1 MRSHRDQARPTLLAY
16 EMNHAALEPAHG
28 FPLRV
33 VVPGVIG
40 ARSVKWLERI
50 IIRDHE
56 SDNFYQ
62 ARDYKVLPPE
72 ATPETKADYLQKTPA
87 LHEFSLNS
95 VICSPSD
102 GETVEAES
110 GNSAAIAVKGY
121 RDRRRFAT
129 GPRLVRAAAAS
140 RPLARDPIQ
149 RSVQDSRARDNPAR
163 RSLDV
168 GSSQRRD
175 PHLRRDHGPRQALGL
190 DVVLCRGSA
199 TRDGSPPRRAGRGRR
214 SRRRARCICDGRLR
228 PKAGIAD
235 AVELAWSRRGEL
247 ERRQMPPQTPFIIL
261 SPRSRLTCLYS
272 CRDAAPTRIALHPR
286 LLKGWWKRHF
296 TLPARLGSSLQGT
309 RSGEGSVAR
318 PPRRSVR
325 RWCLS
330 DPRSASSQCRPR
342 PASRPIRRG
351 TCSRA
356 NTIAVSAGA
365 SRNQAVMGL
374 TCNR

>member
-121 RDRRRFAT
+121 A
-129 GPRLVRAAAAS
+129 
-140 RPLARDPIQ
+140 
-149 RSVQDSRARDNPAR
+149 
-163 RSLDV
+163 V
-168 GSSQRRD
+168 GSN
-175 PHLRRDHGPRQALGL
+175 G
-190 DVVLCRGSA
+190 
-199 TRDGSPPRRAGRGRR
+199 
-214 SRRRARCICDGRLR
+214 
-228 PKAGIAD
+228 
-235 AVELAWSRRGEL
+235 
-247 ERRQMPPQTPFIIL
+247 
-261 SPRSRLTCLYS
+261 
-272 CRDAAPTRIALHPR
+272 TRIKSIEIAVVSLPVPVSSAPPPHPD
-286 LLKGWWKRHF
+286 LLPEIQSNEAYKIRVHAT
-296 TLPARLGSSLQGT
+296 TLPAEAWTSARLNEGIHTSGAITAQDKHWGWTLFSAEVPLPETVRHLVELGVDGGVDVALVAYATDACGQRQELQTQWNLRGVAEASWSVVKCRLKHRSS
-309 RSGEGSVAR
+309 S
-318 PPRRSVR
+318 
-325 RWCLS
+325 
-330 DPRSASSQCRPR
+330 
-342 PASRPIRRG
+342 
-351 TCSRA
+351 
-356 NTIAVSAGA
+356 
-365 SRNQAVMGL
+365 
-374 TCNR
+374 